1 MSQSVRLTNEMREDI
16 ARVLACRAMKRKA
29 QRLHKDIE
37 KFNAD
42 YWERH
47 QSKVDKAMAPLTK
60 KDWPA
65 LMQSGIL
72 TSTQTVIPETER
84 ETPRGER
91 RFMGVSVS
99 SDPEVNRVLDMAGL
113 VCGDQRKYVLRRRS
127 GLGLYLRAGTPMP
140 RINHMERIDTKK
152 MADRANRLLDRLSA
166 IVKETRS
173 TYQEIMGI
181 LRSCTT
187 SRQLEDVFP
196 EAAKLVPQPAPKQ
209 GQMVPQEQI
218 DRVRSLIKEN
228 VT

>member
-47 QSKVDKAMAPLTK
+47 QSKVDKALAPLTK

-84 ETPRGER
+84 EEPNGACRFKAVKKMSRGAET
-91 RFMGVSVS
+91 
-99 SDPEVNRVLDMAGL
+99 NRVLEMAGL
-113 VCGDQRKYVLRRRS
+113 VDGEQRTYVIRMRD
-127 GLGLYLRAGTPMP
+127 GLGIYLRAGSGV
-140 RINHMERIDTKK
+140 
-152 MADRANRLLDRLSA
+152 NRLVKRGDAWHWKGSA
-166 IVKETRS
+166 VTNAANYTTRK
-173 TYQEIMGI
+173 TKHCAAAR
-181 LRSCTT
+181 LRSPPSTCAKC
-187 SRQLEDVFP
+187 
-196 EAAKLVPQPAPKQ
+196 AAKA
-209 GQMVPQEQI
+209 G
-218 DRVRSLIKEN
+218 
-228 VT
+228 